1 MLGMGCLIVNYKEYN
16 GDLFDAPKDYVL
28 AHCISVDAEMGAG
41 IAKEF
46 SKRLGGRKYIDK
58 YIRPYTS
65 NSKCVPSILKDG
77 RVIYNL
83 VTKNRYYQKPS
94 YKSLTESLYSLKE
107 QLLESSDGSVV
118 KLAMPR
124 IGSGLDK
131 LTWRKVRRIIKQT
144 FADTNFDIAVYYVK

>member
-1 MLGMGCLIVNYKEYN
+1 MKYTEYN
-16 GDLFDAPKDYVL
+16 GDLFEAPHEFIL

-46 SKRLGGRKYIDK
+46 SKRMGGRDYINS
-58 YIRPYTS
+58 YVRPYTS
-65 NSKCVPSILKDG
+65 NSTCVKSNLKDG
-77 RVIYNL
+77 RVVYNL

-94 YKSLTESLYSLKE
+94 YNSLTESLYSLKE
-107 QLLESSDGSVV
+107 QLLESSDGNVV

-131 LTWRKVRRIIKQT
+131 LTWRKVRRIIKQI

>member
-1 MLGMGCLIVNYKEYN
+1 MRYIEVND
-16 GDLFDAPKDYVL
+16 DLFNSPKQYVL

-94 YKSLTESLYSLKE
+94 YNSLTESLYSLKE
-107 QLLESSDGSVV
+107 QLLSSSDGTVV

-131 LTWRKVRRIIKQT
+131 LTWRKVRRIIKQI